1 MIKKKKLEIIY
12 ICLLYLLILQNALQK
27 YIQVFKYFDEF
38 LALLFFPA
46 FIVYIIKKHGKIK
59 INKKDLAIILCLI
72 GILLIGIL
80 ANLIWKYQEI
90 KYVLSD
96 IIVFF
101 KFFLIYFT
109 TKLIFA
115 TRLNGFSKKIC
126 VNVKIITWA
135 LFILS
140 ILNYIFKFLPF
151 GFERYGISVN
161 QLFFGH
167 PTVLAAVTIMLMAN
181 LISFGYKPNKSFYI
195 TIIMQILI
203 LFSTLR
209 IKAIGFAIVSIILM
223 IHILKLNKKI
233 KIINIAVLFIICC
246 CIGYKQIMFY
256 FTQDNSARGS
266 LLSTSFEIANDY
278 FPIGTGFGTYGSY
291 FSGVN
296 YSPLYEMYGINN
308 VFGLN
313 EEDPA
318 FLSDSFWPMIIGQF
332 GYTGT
337 LLYIVCILLIFL
349 NIQEIFSEKN
359 KNIYLAKILV
369 LVYLLISSTSEAAFV
384 HTIAIPFAIILA
396 L

>member
-46 FIVYIIKKHGKIK
+46 FIVYIIKRRGKIK
-59 INKKDLAIILCLI
+59 INKKDLLILLCLL
-72 GILLIGIL
+72 GILIIGLL
-80 ANLIWKYQEI
+80 ANMIYGYQEL

-96 IIVFF
+96 VIVFF
-101 KFFLIYFT
+101 KFFLIYFFT
-109 TKLIFA
+109 KIFFENKLRRYSKAICINIKLI
-115 TRLNGFSKKIC
+115 T
-126 VNVKIITWA
+126 VV
-135 LFILS
+135 LFVLS
-140 ILNYIFKFLPF
+140 ILNYIFRFFPF
-151 GFERYGISVN
+151 GIERFGISVN
-161 QLFFGH
+161 RLFFEY
-167 PTVLAAVTIMLMAN
+167 PTVLAAVTIMLMTN
-181 LISFGYKPNKSFYI
+181 LFFFGYKPNKTFYI
-195 TIIMQILI
+195 TIVMQILL

-209 IKAIGFAIVSIILM
+209 MKAIGFAAISIILM
-223 IHILKLNKKI
+223 VHILKFNKKI
-233 KIINIAVLFIICC
+233 KIGNIILLFIICLC
-246 CIGYKQIMFY
+246 VGYRQIMFY

-266 LLSTSFEIANDY
+266 LLNTSFEIANDY

-332 GYTGT
+332 GYIGT
-337 LLYIVCILLIFL
+337 ILYAICILLIFF
-349 NIQEIFSEKN
+349 NIQEKYSKNN
-359 KNIYLAKILV
+359 KNIYLSKILV
-369 LVYLLISSTSEAAFV
+369 LAYLLISSTSEAAFV
-384 HTIAIPFAIILA
+384 HTIAIPLAIILA